1 MRFVITRYAEHR
13 GRDAS
18 EQLVVKSCLSPV
30 EGGRKFF
37 FSAFYLLR
45 QHERQI
51 HAASR
56 AIFCASLKLFK
67 LAVQPIKLVV
77 IAQWLSLLLEL

>member
-1 MRFVITRYAEHR
+1 MRFVITRYDEHR

-37 FSAFYLLR
+37 FSGLISA
-45 QHERQI
+45 
-51 HAASR
+51 
-56 AIFCASLKLFK
+56 
-67 LAVQPIKLVV
+67 
-77 IAQWLSLLLEL
+77 LSTNDKSTRRLELSFVRH

>member
-18 EQLVVKSCLSPV
+18 EQLVVKSCRSPV
-30 EGGRKFF
+30 EGGENSSSRAYICFE
-37 FSAFYLLR
+37 
-45 QHERQI
+45 HERQI

-56 AIFCASLKLFK
+56 AKFCASLKLFK

>member
-30 EGGRKFF
+30 EGGENSSFRTYMCFERTNDKFTW
-37 FSAFYLLR
+37 
-45 QHERQI
+45 
-51 HAASR
+51 
-56 AIFCASLKLFK
+56 
-67 LAVQPIKLVV
+67 P
-77 IAQWLSLLLEL
+77 LEQYFVSH